1 MSDVSAATPPI
12 RDQGHVPWRE
22 LIVEVSLL
30 GFGISAMLVSFVA
43 DACRGGHDLFA
54 RSGAIAALASAIV
67 AYRSLNKHFQK
78 FLNRSDLNQVL
89 KTSRNQRT
97 VDRLTL
103 LLSVVGTLVWAY
115 GDCLF
120 KWLVA

>member
-1 MSDVSAATPPI
+1 MSDESAATPG

-22 LIVEVSLL
+22 LIIEISLL
-30 GFGISAMLVSFVA
+30 GLGIAAMLVSFVA
-43 DACRGGHDLFA
+43 DVCRGGHDLFA
-54 RSGAIAALASAIV
+54 RSGAIAALASAII

-78 FLNRSDLNQVL
+78 FLNRSDLKQVL
-89 KTSRNQRT
+89 TTSRNQRT

-120 KWLVA
+120 TWLVA